1 MKNSRPTILIIYT
14 GGTIGMVRST
24 MNGSLRPLPF
34 NHIMDEIPEL
44 SRSNYQLSSYT
55 FHPPIDSS
63 NINPTQWIK
72 IARLISKNYD
82 RYDGFVVLHGT
93 DTMAYSAS
101 AISFMFEN
109 LAKPVI
115 FTGSQLPIGSLRTD
129 AKENLISAIELAAA
143 KKDGNPVVP
152 EVCIFFQNKLFRGNR
167 TSKYNAE
174 EFKAFQSYNY
184 PALAEIGVHIKY
196 NFHLIHVPNIF
207 LKFHA
212 NFNLDTNVAILK
224 IFPGISEKVVQAVLN
239 IEGLKGVVMETFG
252 AGNAPDEKWFID
264 AIKNAQKKDVIIL
277 NVTQCAEGSVEMG
290 MYETSIKLEK
300 AGVVSGHDITTEAA
314 ITKLMYLLAKK
325 SSRKEIIMDL
335 NCPIRGEITI

>member
-1 MKNSRPTILIIYT
+1 MNSSQPTILIVYT
-14 GGTIGMVRST
+14 GGTIGMVRNAI
-24 MNGSLRPLPF
+24 NGSLRPLPF

-44 SRSNYQLSSYT
+44 SRSNYQISSYT
-55 FHPPIDSS
+55 FQPPIDSS
-63 NINPTQWIK
+63 NINPSQWIK
-72 IARLISKNYD
+72 ITKLIAKNYD

-101 AISFMFEN
+101 ALSFMFEN

-167 TSKYNAE
+167 TSKLNAE

-196 NFHLIHVPNIF
+196 NYHLIHVPNIF
-207 LKFHA
+207 MKFNAHLS
-212 NFNLDTNVAILK
+212 LDTNVAILK
-224 IFPGISEKVVQAVLN
+224 IFPGISEKVVNAVIN
-239 IEGLKGVVMETFG
+239 IDGLKGLVLETFG
-252 AGNAPDEKWFID
+252 AGNAPDEKWFLN
-264 AIKNAQKKDVIIL
+264 AIENASKKNIIIL
-277 NVTQCAEGSVEMG
+277 NVSQCAEGSVEMG
-290 MYETSIKLEK
+290 MYETSIKLK
-300 AGVVSGHDITTEAA
+300 NAGVLSGYDITTEAA
-314 ITKLMYLLAKK
+314 ITKLMYLLDKN
-325 SSRKEIIMDL
+325 SNREELIMDL